1 MGWEVEGM
9 SAPIPSSHSGGHT
22 FRAAVEGRGAVVKDG
37 WTRNIR
43 ARLLQVRTYL
53 RVCIC
58 ILHVWQMR
66 LTRPS
71 SAISTPR
78 RDTVLGRRH
87 VPREYRAALKGTLC
101 GGLFR
106 RRLSQVDPFIA
117 APMVTR
123 VQAFSTS
130 GETFVKLCNFRWV
143 HILCARP

>member
-1 MGWEVEGM
+1 MTPLAQDVHGCGKLARTCTCAF
-9 SAPIPSSHSGGHT
+9 SA
-22 FRAAVEGRGAVVKDG
+22 AAC
-37 WTRNIR
+37 
-43 ARLLQVRTYL
+43 
-53 RVCIC
+53 CI
-58 ILHVWQMR
+58 VWQMR

-117 APMVTR
+117 APMVTK

-143 HILCARP
+143 HIPCARP